1 MLYHCSKTFSLF
13 GFHLPQWM
21 NLSQSATNP
30 NNKNVITIK
39 SKIFYVLLQQKR
51 PLDDKSQRYWLIK
64 TSITR
69 QIKQT
74 LNHGSFYLKRCYKNK
89 LVYCHFHAA
98 CATNHEYAYLV
109 IK

>member
-1 MLYHCSKTFSLF
+1 MD
-13 GFHLPQWM
+13 
-21 NLSQSATNP
+21 LSQPGTYV

-39 SKIFYVLLQQKR
+39 GKTFYVLLQHKR

-74 LNHGSFYLKRCYKNK
+74 L
-89 LVYCHFHAA
+89 
-98 CATNHEYAYLV
+98 
-109 IK
+109 

>member
-1 MLYHCSKTFSLF
+1 MDS
-13 GFHLPQWM
+13 
-21 NLSQSATNP
+21 SQCETHP

-39 SKIFYVLLQQKR
+39 AKIFYVLLQHKR

-74 LNHGSFYLKRCYKNK
+74 L
-89 LVYCHFHAA
+89 
-98 CATNHEYAYLV
+98 
-109 IK
+109 